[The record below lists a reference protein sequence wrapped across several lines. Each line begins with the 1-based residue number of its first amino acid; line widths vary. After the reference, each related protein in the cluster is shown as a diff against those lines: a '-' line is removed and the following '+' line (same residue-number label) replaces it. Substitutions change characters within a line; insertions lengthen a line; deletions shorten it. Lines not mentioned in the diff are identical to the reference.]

1 MKFLRQNVIQYDSKK
16 EKKITDAIMSFPVMK
31 MSVKARN
38 FDSEENVENDKPIE

>member
-31 MSVKARN
+31 MSVKTRN